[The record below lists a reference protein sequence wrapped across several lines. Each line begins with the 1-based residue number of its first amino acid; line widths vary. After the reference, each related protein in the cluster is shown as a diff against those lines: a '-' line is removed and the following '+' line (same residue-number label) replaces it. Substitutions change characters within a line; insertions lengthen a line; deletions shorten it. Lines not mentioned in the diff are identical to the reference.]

1 MPRGRF
7 IFPFSRRGN
16 PAGFVQ
22 NRTFPPGTEF
32 QLGRH
37 RVRVVSGECI
47 NMPGRDYLIR
57 QATTLLRFA
66 RQTRDPGTVAGL
78 LDKATSL
85 TERLDEHLASDLD
98 LSPRA
103 PRRSVGKFKL
113 RH

>member
-1 MPRGRF
+1 
-7 IFPFSRRGN
+7 
-16 PAGFVQ
+16 
-22 NRTFPPGTEF
+22 
-32 QLGRH
+32 
-37 RVRVVSGECI
+37 
-47 NMPGRDYLIR
+47 MPGRDYLIR